1 MNGNVELL
9 APAGSYEN
17 FKAAVSAGAD
27 AVYLGGSLFSARAY
41 ANNFSREELLC
52 ALDYAHLHNRS
63 VYMTVNTLMKEQ
75 ELKEDLVEF
84 LAPYYENGLD
94 GVILQDLGAART
106 IRQNFPDLPCHASTQ
121 MSVTGVEGAKY
132 LKKLGFTRVVPARE
146 LCLEE
151 IQAIYKETG
160 LEVESFI
167 HGALC
172 YCYSGQCLLSGMI
185 GGRSGNRGRC
195 AQPCRLEYRTQP
207 ATAGQNHTS
216 QNERGRYLLSPKDMA
231 TITIL
236 PELIESGVYSL
247 KIEGRM
253 KSCEYTA
260 GVVSIYRKYL
270 DRYLEKGKEA
280 YKVAPKDMT
289 ALMDLYNRGGF
300 SRGYYKQGN
309 GAEMMSTK
317 RPNHAGVEAIRA
329 EQVQKGKMTF
339 RALTD
344 LYQGDVF
351 EIAGDF
357 NLTLGRDIPKGEKFT
372 MQVPAK
378 YISKG
383 GRSYARIKCA
393 RLVKNIEEKYISDR
407 ELVKEAVSCRCVIR
421 VGEKLSLKL
430 WLDREPACSVTVTG
444 DAVMPAQNQPVN
456 KAGIVRQLGK
466 MGETPFVFENEEA
479 ITVECD
485 GNAFVPIQAV
495 NELRR
500 SGAERLCQAVIDGR
514 RRQSAGKEKTVKENG
529 CVSSDENRLDE
540 KNLDEKNLNEK
551 KLDEKE
557 SEPLSV
563 RILVST
569 PEQLEGLAD
578 WIGDGGKNGMK
589 AFLGGFQENLC
600 REAALDRIYVDYN
613 CFYDDTIKEQLSGII
628 EKSHGRIQI
637 YGALPRV
644 LRQNRREVFDKLL
657 LRIAYCKADGLLVR
671 NLEELAM
678 AQNGMFSGYRL
689 VADHSL
695 YAWNNAARS
704 VITDTADEFT
714 APLELDCREL
724 APLDADKMEMMVY
737 GYIPVMVSAQCVKKT
752 LEKCDGNMSEI
763 VIYDRKNA
771 PYRVSSQCRFCHSVM
786 YYSRPLYI
794 LEHGREI
801 HTRRWR
807 YDFTVETK
815 QQMLDVLK
823 AGPGDYTT
831 GHFQRGVL

>member
-41 ANNFSREELLC
+41 ANNFSREELLR
-52 ALDYAHLHNRS
+52 ALDYAHLHHRS
-63 VYMTVNTLMKEQ
+63 VYMTVNTLLKEQ

-94 GVILQDLGAART
+94 GVILQDLGAARI
-106 IRQNFPDLPCHASTQ
+106 IRQNFPDLACHASTQ

-151 IQAIYKETG
+151 IQAIYEETG

-207 ATAGQNHTS
+207 IAVQNHAGR
-216 QNERGRYLLSPKDMA
+216 NERGRYLLSPKDMA

-280 YKVAPKDMT
+280 YRVAQEDMT

-300 SRGYYKQGN
+300 SRGYYKLGN
-309 GAEMMSTK
+309 GAEMMSTD
-317 RPNHAGVEAIRA
+317 RPNHAGVEAVRA
-329 EQVQKGKMTF
+329 EQVQKGKVTF

-357 NLTLGRDIPKGEKFT
+357 NLTLGRDIPKGETFT

-378 YISKG
+378 YISRG

-407 ELVKEAVSCRCVIR
+407 ELVKEAVSCHCVIR
-421 VGEKLSLKL
+421 VGKKLSLKL
-430 WLDREPACSVTVTG
+430 WLDREPACLVTVAG
-444 DAVMPAQNQPVN
+444 DTVMPAQKQPVN
-456 KAGIVRQLGK
+456 RAGIVKQLSK
-466 MGETPFVFENEEA
+466 MGETPFVFEREES
-479 ITVECD
+479 ITVDCD
-485 GNAFVPIQAV
+485 DNAFVPIQAV

-500 SGAERLCQAVIDGR
+500 SGAECLRQAIVDGR
-514 RRQSAGKEKTVKENG
+514 RRQPAGKEKTAGKEKAVMENG
-529 CVSSDENRLDE
+529 CVFPDEN
-540 KNLDEKNLNEK
+540 
-551 KLDEKE
+551 KLDEKKP
-557 SEPLSV
+557 EPRSV

-569 PEQLEGLAD
+569 SEQLEGLAG
-578 WIGDGGKNGMK
+578 WIGDGGANSMK
-589 AFLGGFQENLC
+589 AFLESFQKNLSC
-600 REAALDRIYVDYN
+600 EAVLDRIYVDYN
-613 CFYDDTIKEQLSGII
+613 CFYDDTIKERLREII
-628 EKSHGRIQI
+628 EKSCGRIQI

-644 LRQNRREVFDKLL
+644 LRQNRRETFDRLL
-657 LRIAYCKADGLLVR
+657 ERIARCEVNGLLVR
-671 NLEELAM
+671 NFEEFAM
-678 AQNGMFSGYRL
+678 AENGMLGGYQL

-695 YAWNNAARS
+695 YVWNNAARS
-704 VITDTADEFT
+704 VIMDTADEFT
-714 APLELDCREL
+714 APLELNCREL
-724 APLDADKMEMMVY
+724 ALLDADKMEMPVY

-752 LEKCDGNMSEI
+752 LGKCDGNMSEI

-786 YYSRPLYI
+786 YYSSPLYI

-801 HTRRWR
+801 RTPRWR

-815 QQMLDVLK
+815 QEMLDVLK
-823 AGPGDYTT
+823 TGPRDYTA
-831 GHFQRGVL
+831 GHFQKGVV